1 MEIKLLNIESI
12 AQLQQ
17 RSDEAE
23 RQLWDACSQ
32 TDIKHPDESIQVEI
46 AIEIATR
53 DLADTAAGELRIEQD
68 QDAAALR
75 ALLGLD

>member
-1 MEIKLLNIESI
+1 LLNIESI

-23 RQLWDACSQ
+23 RQLCDACSQ
-32 TDIKHPDESIQVEI
+32 TDIKHPESIQVEI

-53 DLADTAAGELRIEQD
+53 DLADTAAGELRMKQD